1 MIPDEEDRG
10 KLLSGFL
17 DNKNAPFEGEEE
29 EEEQKAANEDL
40 SMTIDESFHLNNSTM
55 VAGGRGRGNAR
66 KSTRSRE
73 KELREKE
80 EKRRY
85 EKE

>member
-1 MIPDEEDRG
+1 
-10 KLLSGFL
+10 
-17 DNKNAPFEGEEE
+17 
-29 EEEQKAANEDL
+29 
-40 SMTIDESFHLNNSTM
+40 M
-55 VAGGRGRGNAR
+55 VAGGRGNAR

-85 EKE
+85 